1 MANQFRL
8 SNNLDYLRF
17 VLKRN
22 RRFMILMTSAMLVLY
37 PVLVLTIRMINPQV
51 NVNDLRPVGQVFNLI
66 LLIVS
71 ALTIP
76 ILTLGYMNSKKHL
89 DVYHALP
96 IKHRDLLSINIIA
109 AFTLMLIPFTIAW
122 VLGGVVSFSLDFTL
136 IDLGMTW
143 LGSLMIVSAVMS
155 IMIFTLMHTGTS

>member
-37 PVLVLTIRMINPQV
+37 PVLVLTIRLINPQV

-66 LLIVS
+66 LLI
-71 ALTIP
+71 
-76 ILTLGYMNSKKHL
+76 G
-89 DVYHALP
+89 
-96 IKHRDLLSINIIA
+96 
-109 AFTLMLIPFTIAW
+109 
-122 VLGGVVSFSLDFTL
+122 
-136 IDLGMTW
+136 
-143 LGSLMIVSAVMS
+143 
-155 IMIFTLMHTGTS
+155 

>member
-22 RRFMILMTSAMLVLY
+22 QRYMNLMTSAMLVLF
-37 PVLVLTIRMINPQV
+37 PVLVLTITLINPNIYV
-51 NVNDLRPVGQVFNLI
+51 DELRPVGQILTLI

-96 IKHRDLLSINIIA
+96 IRHRDLLTINIIA
-109 AFTLMLIPFTIAW
+109 AFVLMLIPFTIAW
-122 VLGGVVSFSLDFTL
+122 TLGG
-136 IDLGMTW
+136 
-143 LGSLMIVSAVMS
+143 IVSLSEIGRAHV
-155 IMIFTLMHTGTS
+155 